1 VCCFTTNSLRQASS
15 PTRAL
20 KPIIRIIRMEEF
32 GTVLYRTGKILE
44 FAPEMCMNLFVVKQ
58 RGGGDVKKSAGG
70 GA

>member
-1 VCCFTTNSLRQASS
+1 
-15 PTRAL
+15 
-20 KPIIRIIRMEEF
+20 MEEF